1 MYYTGL
7 NEITIKMFKFVHFLC
22 IKYIYTLSFG
32 NKVHREFTVEKKCK
46 IIHNRDRYTI
56 SEQLNHWGRESMEQ
70 LTNST
75 NNKKSSSTKNNNIT
89 GDRLRALRKS
99 LRLRQEDV
107 GEVVRKSKST
117 VAGYESG
124 FRSPNKETLDKLAEL
139 YRTSVDYLL
148 GRTDNSSPTYN
159 DNEPRDIRELIKTND
174 FTYNGKKLDNK
185 DLDLVLSIL
194 ERIADDKS

>member
-1 MYYTGL
+1 
-7 NEITIKMFKFVHFLC
+7 
-22 IKYIYTLSFG
+22 
-32 NKVHREFTVEKKCK
+32 
-46 IIHNRDRYTI
+46 
-56 SEQLNHWGRESMEQ
+56 MEQ
-70 LTNST
+70 VTNST
-75 NNKKSSSTKNNNIT
+75 NNKKSTSTKNNNIT
-89 GDRLRALRKS
+89 GDRLRAMRKS